1 MIYKS
6 IANKLRI
13 RIGTAEYATG
23 SALPGE
29 NKLAEEFSVS
39 RMTIRKA
46 VDLLV
51 SWGLVFRKNGSGT
64 YISHK
69 NVYPGTENLAG
80 FFESMKTLND
90 KLTSQVLIF
99 QIQPASDVIAMQ
111 LKINPGDDVYYSRRM
126 RFVDGTPL
134 MLEDSY
140 MPVHLFRD
148 LSVSHLEGSKFRYIE
163 ESCRVSISGNYECLT
178 PILADGFIA
187 PLLQVKEN
195 SPILCITSLTYSEHN
210 EFVNYSIMYRNTSEY
225 RIDHYL

>member
-13 RIGTAEYATG
+13 RIGTAEYAVG

-29 NKLAEEFSVS
+29 NKLAQEFAVS

-46 VDLLV
+46 IDLLI

-69 NVYPGTENLAG
+69 NVYPGTTNLAG
-80 FFESMKTLND
+80 FFEAMKSFSD

-99 QIQPASDVIAMQ
+99 QIQPATETVAMQ
-111 LKINPGDDVYYSRRM
+111 LQINSGENVYYSRRM
-126 RFVDGTPL
+126 RFVNGTPL

-140 MPVHLFRD
+140 MPIHFFRD
-148 LSVSHLEGSKFRYIE
+148 LSISHLEGSKFKYIE
-163 ESCRVSISGNYECLT
+163 DLCQVKISGNYECLT
-178 PILADGFIA
+178 PVLADSHIA
-187 PLLQVKEN
+187 ALLQVKEN
-195 SPILCITSLTYSEHN
+195 SPILCITSLTYSQQN
-210 EFVNYSIMYRNTSEY
+210 EFINYSIMYRNTSEY
-225 RIDHYL
+225 RMDHFL

>member
-6 IANKLRI
+6 IANQLRI
-13 RIGTAEYATG
+13 RIGTAEYAIG

-29 NKLAEEFSVS
+29 HKLAEEFCVS

-51 SWGLVFRKNGSGT
+51 NWGLVFRKNGSGT

-90 KLTSQVLIF
+90 NLTSQVLIF
-99 QIQPASDVIAMQ
+99 QIQPATEAIAMQ
-111 LKINPGDDVYYSRRM
+111 LKIPTGHNVYYSRRM
-126 RFVDGTPL
+126 RFVNGTPL

-140 MPVHLFRD
+140 MPVHLFRN
-148 LSVSHLEGSKFRYIE
+148 LSVSHQEGSKFRYIE
-163 ESCRVSISGNYECLT
+163 ESCHVGISGNYECLT
-178 PILADGFIA
+178 PVLADSNIA
-187 PLLQVKEN
+187 ELLQVKEN
-195 SPILCITSLTYSEHN
+195 SPILCITSLTCSKKN
-210 EFVNYSIMYRNTSEY
+210 EFINYSIMYRNTSEY
-225 RIDHYL
+225 RIDHYA

>member
-13 RIGTAEYATG
+13 RIGTAEYAIG

-51 SWGLVFRKNGSGT
+51 NWGLVFRKNGSGT
-64 YISHK
+64 FISHM

-90 KLTSQVLIF
+90 KLSSQVLIF
-99 QIQPASDVIAMQ
+99 QIQPASETVAMQ
-111 LKINPGDDVYYSRRM
+111 LKITTESSVYFSRRV
-126 RFVDGTPL
+126 RFIDNIPM

-140 MPVHLFRD
+140 MPTHLFRN
-148 LSVSHLEGSKFRYIE
+148 LSISHLEGSKFKYIE
-163 ESCRVSISGNYECLT
+163 EHCRVKINGNYECLT
-178 PILADGFIA
+178 PVLADSDISA
-187 PLLQVKEN
+187 LLHVKEN
-195 SPILCITSLTYSEHN
+195 SPILCITSLTYSAQQ
-210 EFVNYSIMYRNTSEY
+210 EFINYSIMYRNTSEY
-225 RIDHYL
+225 RIDRYL

>member
-6 IANKLRI
+6 IANQLRI
-13 RIGTAEYATG
+13 RIGTAEYAIG

-29 NKLAEEFSVS
+29 HKLAEEFCVS

-90 KLTSQVLIF
+90 NLTSQVLIF
-99 QIQPASDVIAMQ
+99 QIQPATEAIAMQ
-111 LKINPGDDVYYSRRM
+111 LKMPVGNNVYYSRRM
-126 RFVDGTPL
+126 RFVNGTPL

-140 MPVHLFRD
+140 MPVHLFRN

-163 ESCRVSISGNYECLT
+163 ESCRVGISGNYECLT
-178 PILADGFIA
+178 PVLADSYMLNCF
-187 PLLQVKEN
+187 
-195 SPILCITSLTYSEHN
+195 
-210 EFVNYSIMYRNTSEY
+210 R
-225 RIDHYL
+225 